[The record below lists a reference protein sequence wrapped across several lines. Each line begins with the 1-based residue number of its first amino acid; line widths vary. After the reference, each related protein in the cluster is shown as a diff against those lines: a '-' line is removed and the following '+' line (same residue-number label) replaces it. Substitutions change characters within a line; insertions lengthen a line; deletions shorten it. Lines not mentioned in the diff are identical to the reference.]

1 MAQALNSKILLSG
14 NANAMMS
21 PVNIQQGKM
30 YYGERGMEFRANTRG
45 GYIQIPWKSVKSVS
59 MEIILKFYY
68 RGFFVTTTD
77 GKTFEFVGGKAKQA
91 VNVFRDHLKPE
102 QIMRRKGVMER
113 KRK

>member
-1 MAQALNSKILLSG
+1 MVQALNTKIILSG

-21 PVNIQQGKM
+21 HVNIQQGKM
-30 YYGERGMEFRANTRG
+30 FYGDRGMEFRANTHG
-45 GYIQIPWKSVKSVS
+45 GYIQIPWKNVKSIS

-77 GKTFEFVGGKAKQA
+77 GKTFEFVGGKAKKS
-91 VNVFRDHLKPE
+91 VSVFREYLKPE
-102 QIMRRKGVMER
+102 QIMRRKGAMER